1 MEICKFNEDWPKDR
15 GIFLSKSKKFWIK
28 VNFRDH
34 LEISYTIG
42 NHGFMEALDKLV
54 DALSKLEGKPVVT
67 KKEGYLQVIG
77 IYGSQALKAD

>member
-1 MEICKFNEDWPKDR
+1 
-15 GIFLSKSKKFWIK
+15 
-28 VNFRDH
+28 
-34 LEISYTIG
+34 
-42 NHGFMEALDKLV
+42 MEALDKLV